1 MAESYP
7 IMWMDH
13 TYGHLGCCHFLALVK
28 SAAVNIPV
36 ECSCGLA
43 GVFVLVDW
51 LVFLLSTLWVLCME
65 SSLGTGGERD
75 RRLLPGQAWLLRHL
89 SPSQCLSASHLKHVF
104 LRTCSLSALGT
115 GCGHSGVVRWTLS
128 E

>member
-1 MAESYP
+1 MAESYS

-13 TYGHLGCCHFLALVK
+13 TYGHLGGCHFLALVK
-28 SAAVNIPV
+28 SAAVNILV

-65 SSLGTGGERD
+65 SSLGTR
-75 RRLLPGQAWLLRHL
+75 
-89 SPSQCLSASHLKHVF
+89 
-104 LRTCSLSALGT
+104 
-115 GCGHSGVVRWTLS
+115 
-128 E
+128 